1 MDGLVGVGGVCMG
14 KGVGS
19 FFCEKLDINATL
31 FIHLERNRRYDR
43 GYTPMKHANAR
54 SHLK

>member
-1 MDGLVGVGGVCMG
+1 MGVGGVCMG